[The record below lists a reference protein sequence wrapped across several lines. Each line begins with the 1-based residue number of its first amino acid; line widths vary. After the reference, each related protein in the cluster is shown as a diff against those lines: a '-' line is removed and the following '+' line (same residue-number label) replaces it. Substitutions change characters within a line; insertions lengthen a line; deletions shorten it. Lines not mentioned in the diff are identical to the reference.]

1 MRQWRLMVFF
11 FAVSLTMVTTMPA
24 AQAASY
30 PEKEGIGYIE
40 SIDLEA
46 STLIVNGLRFR
57 VATYAKVT
65 IDGTFGAFTLLRE
78 GMLIRY
84 DYLQISS
91 TEREIFEVET
101 RPKGERYES
110 S

>member
-1 MRQWRLMVFF
+1 VRLLRLMTFF
-11 FAVSLTMVTTMPA
+11 VAASLTMVA
-24 AQAASY
+24 AQAAY
-30 PEKEGIGYIE
+30 PETEGIGYIE
-40 SIDLEA
+40 KVELDT

-57 VATYAKVT
+57 VATDAKVT
-65 IDGTFGAFTLLRE
+65 IDGTFGAFTMLSE

-84 DYLQISS
+84 NFLQISP

-101 RPKGERYES
+101 RPKGEAFES

>member
-1 MRQWRLMVFF
+1 VKHWRLVIFF
-11 FAVSLTMVTTMPA
+11 FAAVLTMTA
-24 AQAASY
+24 AQAAY

-40 SIDLEA
+40 RIDLDT

-57 VATYAKVT
+57 VAVDAKVT
-65 IDGTFGAFTLLRE
+65 IDGTFGAFTLLHE

-84 DYLQISS
+84 DYYSISP
-91 TEREIFEVET
+91 TEREIFQLET
-101 RPKGERYES
+101 RPQDEPFES

>member
-1 MRQWRLMVFF
+1 MIFF
-11 FAVSLTMVTTMPA
+11 LAALLTMTA
-24 AQAASY
+24 AQAAY

-40 SIDLEA
+40 SIDLDT

-57 VATYAKVT
+57 VATDAEVS
-65 IDGTFGAFTLLRE
+65 IDGSFGAFTMLQE

-84 DYLQISS
+84 DFWQISP
-91 TEREIFEVET
+91 TEREIFQMET
-101 RPKGERYES
+101 RPKGEAFES